1 MFADKLG
8 STSGIDFGSAQKSL
22 AKCPADPP
30 ASGTWQRKSSIL
42 GRLVITVIVNNEVE
56 NISLNCLL

>member
-1 MFADKLG
+1 VFADKLG

-42 GRLVITVIVNNEVE
+42 GRWKKEATLKVACETN
-56 NISLNCLL
+56 L